1 MKTFLLAA
9 LLGFVATASWAD
21 AQLSDQERLQIF
33 SKADYCRQTGA
44 HDGGY
49 ICEAWR
55 AGRDGESDKLLGY
68 VLVKTL
74 NYHRTEMRVLVGV
87 SLSGEISKVMVNGT
101 ESIDQEF
108 LAQFEGKNKRSS
120 FEIARTPEDLLFV
133 PAKIK
138 AISGKAEI
146 CEEIAKT
153 VSALV
158 KSSLESNKLT
168 FAQ

>member
-1 MKTFLLAA
+1 MKIFLLAT
-9 LLGFVATASWAD
+9 LLGFVATASRAN
-21 AQLSDQERLQIF
+21 AQLNDQERSQIF
-33 SKADYCRQTGA
+33 SKADYCRQNGA
-44 HDGGY
+44 LDRGY

-68 VLVKTL
+68 VLIKTFD
-74 NYHRTEMRVLVGV
+74 YHNTEMRVLVGV
-87 SLSGEISKVMVNGT
+87 SLNGEISKVIVNGT

-108 LAQFEGKNKRSS
+108 LAQFEGRSQRSS
-120 FEIARTPEDLLFV
+120 FEIAKSPEDLLFV

-138 AISGKAEI
+138 AISGKVGI

-158 KSSLESNKLT
+158 KSAFSSNKLT